1 MFLLWSRGRWLQFS
15 ESVLHLL
22 AQASARMGDMQRC
35 MSWMQRAEASERLDA
50 KAYYS
55 LISAC
60 AQAGDVAAARKALEE
75 MKGKGPGGW
84 EKRRLFLLVLS

>member
-1 MFLLWSRGRWLQFS
+1 
-15 ESVLHLL
+15 
-22 AQASARMGDMQRC
+22 
-35 MSWMQRAEASERLDA
+35 MQRAEASERLDA